1 VTVDLASHYQLT
13 IKKGELMY
21 TVPEVVPISEL
32 RNKHRAVFALLGK
45 GPIILA
51 QRSRAVAVLVSIQEW
66 DQRAKR
72 LQELEWREKARQ
84 ATTEAR
90 ASTEPDLSFET
101 FMAELSAYH
110 EQR

>member
-1 VTVDLASHYQLT
+1 LANHYQLN
-13 IKKGELMY
+13 IKKGGHMH
-21 TVPEVVPISEL
+21 TVPDVVPVSEL
-32 RNKHRAVFALLGK
+32 RNKHRAVFALLDK

-51 QRSRAVAVLVSIQEW
+51 QRSRAVAVLVSVQEW
-66 DQRAKR
+66 DQRARR

-84 ATTEAR
+84 ATREAR
-90 ASTEPDLSFET
+90 ASTEPDLSFES